1 MSDVVLN
8 MFLLSPTCYLFITG
22 VLLVL
27 LGACSDI
34 LPPKTRINNNVHW
47 LVPALI
53 FYGLARMLAAFNVV
67 EPTEWSAVVDSLFKI
82 ISCLCSLEFIRRNL
96 NEKTKSQVSIF
107 LHVPVV
113 VAFSIINSFTDKNVF
128 LFTILLYALVKL
140 AVIFVIWKYLVVE
153 GKKRQNFVSF
163 MLVLAVFVAFLQV
176 LLFLSLKEISFFNYG
191 FSWNIFKYLAF
202 VEVSVLAVGI
212 LYLLFQRFKYD
223 KEKQTP
229 SSDYFKLFTP
239 GLICVLIISFSIFGI
254 RMSNKMFAQDEQTIG
269 RIVETASGNL
279 ARTMNERIEFVTTSS
294 SIISNIPAICNY
306 FEDPTPENLVWVN
319 RFLVT
324 FNSQNPDT
332 LCFLLDENGIAKAS
346 SHQEELIVGYNFSF
360 RRYFKR
366 AKAGFS
372 DISLGTGLFT
382 RIIGF
387 YASSTIRS
395 LKDGRVL
402 GVAVVKR
409 NIEDASR
416 VFKDF
421 YPAMMLDYSGNIL
434 MSGND
439 RFVGASVPGV
449 GSKKIAPTK
458 ITRAIYEKL
467 QGFNSNY
474 WYATEPLKGDKW
486 QVIVLRSTENG
497 NYQYWLLL
505 VILLLVGILIA
516 IMRGAVR
523 NNDYLYDYEAA
534 QKQFKLLFDY
544 APDSVFVVS
553 AKTFEIIEANH
564 QMALVFEA
572 TAPLAGT
579 SYYDLL
585 ADKSGQD
592 ALSSD
597 AVVGVFRQE
606 CRYKKNGGEE
616 FVAEV
621 TGSRVVFNGED
632 SWMIILHDITTH
644 KNLEN
649 QLREANLLKGRFFAN
664 ASHEIRTPMTA
675 IIGLTEL
682 AVSLC
687 NNDGQRHVVELIRT
701 SAKSMLNLINDILDM
716 AKIDAGKF
724 IVKPVLFNLHLL
736 LNDLSEILRYRA
748 EFSVEKIELEIN
760 PDVPEMIVSDPD
772 RIRRLLIN
780 LLDNTLNTNDNA
792 KIKLSVGVSDSLEA
806 SDSLNLVFYV
816 TDRQKYLNEE
826 EQQRFFDAFV
836 YTDPYIKD
844 NQKTE
849 GLGLSITKQIIDLM
863 GGDIGIKSDEENGTS
878 FIVTV
883 PVKTSEKGVSQY
895 NKDELLSVRLIKDGR
910 PLKFLIADDNE
921 INLFVANSII
931 EKFKGLTVCA
941 KDGEEVLDI
950 IKKDEHSH
958 FDCLL
963 LDIQMPRLD
972 GISTIKIIREMPNKI
987 KDVPIIAISAF
998 ASEQE
1003 GELVK
1008 SAGASGYLSKPY
1020 FPEDLIGILQEHL
1033 ALSAE
1038 NRTPAVTAGGL
1049 SLPQIQ
1055 DGLNPEI
1062 ETSPAKEVKTLHI
1075 DRKELELRLLKRPE
1089 DIVKICEIYKRR
1101 YGSLLSS
1108 IDESLEKYDS
1118 ASMREVAHSI
1128 RGLADMLSAKAV
1140 ADIARLA
1147 EGLAKEGKD
1156 SEAAERLSH
1165 LKEMLSE
1172 IDRDL
1177 ETLKKELDS

>member
-1 MSDVVLN
+1 MSDVVSN

-27 LGACSDI
+27 LGASSDV
-34 LPPKTRINNNVHW
+34 LPPKIRINNNVHW
-47 LVPALI
+47 LVPALM
-53 FYGLARMLAAFNVV
+53 FYGLARMVGAFNLV
-67 EPTEWSAVVDSLFKI
+67 EPIEWGMIVDSLLKLF
-82 ISCLCSLEFIRRNL
+82 SSLCALEFIRRSL
-96 NEKTKSQVSIF
+96 NEKLQCQLSVF

-113 VAFSIINSFTDKNVF
+113 VIISIINSFTDKNVLF
-128 LFTILLYALVKL
+128 FTILLYALVKL
-140 AVIFVIWKYLVVE
+140 TVIYVIWRYLVVKD
-153 GKKRQNFVSF
+153 KKSQNFVSF
-163 MLVLAVFVAFLQV
+163 MLVLAIFVAILQV
-176 LLFLSLKEISFFNYG
+176 LLFLSVKEVSFFNIS
-191 FSWNIFKYLAF
+191 FSWKIFKYLAF
-202 VEVSVLAVGI
+202 AEFSVLI
-212 LYLLFQRFKYD
+212 ICIFYILFQRYKYD
-223 KEKQTP
+223 KENQTTY
-229 SSDYFKLFTP
+229 SDYFKLFIP
-239 GLICVLIISFSIFGI
+239 SLICVLIISFSVFGI

-269 RIVETASGNL
+269 GIVETASSNL
-279 ARTMNERIEFVTTSS
+279 ARTMNERIEFVSTSA
-294 SIISNIPAICNY
+294 SIISNIPAVCNY
-306 FEDPTPENLVWVN
+306 FEEPTSENLDWVN

-332 LCFLLDENGIAKAS
+332 LCFLLDENGIAKAA
-346 SHQEELIVGYNFSF
+346 SHKEDVIVGYNFAF

-366 AKAGFS
+366 ARAGYT

-421 YPAMMLDYSGNIL
+421 FPAMMLDYSGNIL

-439 RFVGASVPGV
+439 RFVGVSIPGI
-449 GSKKIAPTK
+449 GTEKIAPTK
-458 ITRAIYEKL
+458 ITKAIYEKL
-467 QGFNSNY
+467 QGFNTNY

-486 QVIVLRSTENG
+486 QIMVLRSAENG

-516 IMRGAVR
+516 IMRGTAR
-523 NNDYLYDYEAA
+523 NNEYLYDYEAA

-553 AKTFEIIEANH
+553 AKTFKIIEANH
-564 QMALVFEA
+564 QMALVFGA
-572 TAPLAGT
+572 TAPLTGT
-579 SYYDLL
+579 NYFDLL
-585 ADKSGQD
+585 AEKDGQD
-592 ALSSD
+592 ALNTD

-606 CRYKKNGGEE
+606 CKYKKNNGEE

-621 TGSRVVFNGED
+621 TGSKVVFNGED
-632 SWMIILHDITTH
+632 SWMIILHDITAH

-687 NNDGQRHVVELIRT
+687 NNDGQRHIVELIRT

-716 AKIDAGKF
+716 AKIEAGKF

-748 EFSVEKIELEIN
+748 EFSVEKIELEISSK
-760 PDVPEMIVSDPD
+760 VPEMIVSDPD

-792 KIKLSVGVSDSLEA
+792 RIKLSVYVSDYDEDR
-806 SDSLNLVFYV
+806 DSFNLVFYV
-816 TDRQKYLNEE
+816 TDREKYLNEE

-836 YTDPYIKD
+836 YTDPYVKD

-883 PVKTSEKGVSQY
+883 PVKRSEECVSQY
-895 NKDELLSVRLIKDGR
+895 DKDELLAVRLVKDGR

-931 EKFKGLTVCA
+931 EKFKGITVCA

-950 IKKDEHSH
+950 IKKEEHSH

-972 GISTIKIIREMPNKI
+972 GISTIKKIRGMTDEI

-1008 SAGASGYLSKPY
+1008 KAGASGYLSKPY
-1020 FPEDLIGILQEHL
+1020 FPEDLIAILQEHL
-1033 ALSAE
+1033 GLLADSRVPLEALSVPVLPRVQETINAE
-1038 NRTPAVTAGGL
+1038 
-1049 SLPQIQ
+1049 
-1055 DGLNPEI
+1055 
-1062 ETSPAKEVKTLHI
+1062 KEVSRSKEMKTSHI
-1075 DRKELELRLLKRPE
+1075 DRKELELRLLRRPE

-1101 YGSLLSS
+1101 YESLLNN
-1108 IDESLEKYDS
+1108 IDESIEKFDS

-1156 SEAAERLSH
+1156 SEAAERLAN
-1165 LKEMLSE
+1165 LKGMLTE

-1177 ETLKKELDS
+1177 ETLKKELES